1 MTRVSLLQKL
11 TMPRERWEEP
21 LWNEIQLHAHI
32 DTLHAQ
38 LINMTWI
45 IIVSVATI
53 YADNHGTCAWT
64 IWSNTELWTGK
75 GFVPGHPDNMYSG
88 LAEAYGIYT
97 ALSFL
102 QQYCTYYPWSYKS
115 NKQYMHIVTTKKSS
129 TVPPGNPWYPTHKMQ
144 SVTATPSSPKL
155 LRLSKHW
162 PTPSGAHHIQGHQ
175 DTKLDKPLT
184 IPEKLNIYCDAQALT
199 MGKYHQLE
207 TIQQNPRNTSSYS
220 HLVIQGKVVI
230 QHLQHTLRNACI
242 WCTLRKNSHGHHAH
256 PWLSNG
262 R

>member
-1 MTRVSLLQKL
+1 
-11 TMPRERWEEP
+11 
-21 LWNEIQLHAHI
+21 
-32 DTLHAQ
+32 
-38 LINMTWI
+38 
-45 IIVSVATI
+45 
-53 YADNHGTCAWT
+53 
-64 IWSNTELWTGK
+64 
-75 GFVPGHPDNMYSG
+75 
-88 LAEAYGIYT
+88 
-97 ALSFL
+97 
-102 QQYCTYYPWSYKS
+102 
-115 NKQYMHIVTTKKSS
+115 MHIVTTKKSS

-220 HLVIQGKVVI
+220 HLVIQGQVVI
-230 QHLQHTLRNACI
+230 QHLQHTLRNASQSPVYLMYLKEKFTWPSCPSMTVQWQI
-242 WCTLRKNSHGHHAH
+242 IQLTITRFKQLEQRTITKFIHK
-256 PWLSNG
+256 WLPLQDRYHVKSTSIEQLCPSC
-262 R
+262 